1 MDHAWKTGEG
11 GRPFTCFF
19 TEMKIS
25 AKKNVPTLTKLK
37 QSCVMVRMEVKEKE
51 NRREPEQ
58 RRTGIK
64 ENKNERKQK

>member
-25 AKKNVPTLTKLK
+25 AKNVPTLTKLK